1 MKPNQDKIYYITSET
16 FKSAQNSPSLEVF
29 RKNNIEVILLYERI
43 DEWLVTHL
51 TEFEGKKLQ
60 SVSKGVLD
68 LKDLNTENKIEET
81 EEQKKI
87 KEDFLKEVMSIL
99 KDKVKNVRYTERLN
113 NYPSCIVYDENDMS
127 PQMEKIMKATG
138 QNVSLSKPI
147 LELNP
152 KHLFI
157 ETIRK
162 EQSNKKKVLLSN
174 LLLEQAIIAEGGSLE
189 NPSEFIFNLNS
200 FLSGLMKNQLV
211 EDKEHSKKIK
221 IVLTS
226 KTKAF

>member
-1 MKPNQDKIYYITSET
+1 
-16 FKSAQNSPSLEVF
+16 
-29 RKNNIEVILLYERI
+29 
-43 DEWLVTHL
+43 
-51 TEFEGKKLQ
+51 
-60 SVSKGVLD
+60 
-68 LKDLNTENKIEET
+68 
-81 EEQKKI
+81 
-87 KEDFLKEVMSIL
+87 MSIL

-200 FLSGLMKNQLV
+200 FLSGLMENQLV
-211 EDKEHSKKIK
+211 EDKEHSKK
-221 IVLTS
+221 
-226 KTKAF
+226 